1 MEYQTGMSEQIRK
14 QISTEL
20 STLLAE
26 SYALYLKVQDFH
38 WNVTGPGFFGLHIF
52 FEKQYQDLAEALDEI
67 AERIRAL
74 GFFVEGSFSA
84 FQKLS
89 SLKEEKGKQPKEAM
103 LKHLIEGH
111 ESVIRHLRS
120 LNALADKEKDFAT
133 TELLSKRLLIHE
145 KFAWMARSELSS

>member
-38 WNVTGPGFFGLHIF
+38 WNVTVPGFFGLHIF

-89 SLKEEKGKQPKEAM
+89 SLRKKRG
-103 LKHLIEGH
+103 
-111 ESVIRHLRS
+111 SSR
-120 LNALADKEKDFAT
+120 
-133 TELLSKRLLIHE
+133 KRL
-145 KFAWMARSELSS
+145 